1 MGKCVCI
8 IGGSGFVGRA
18 IVDQAIGAGYQ
29 VTVACRHPERARDLL
44 VKGAELARVDVADG
58 CGIDAAVEDHDV
70 VIYLVGLLFEKGRQ
84 NFAAA
89 HVDGVARVLESCKR
103 AGVKQYLHMSALG
116 AGKVAGSAYAETK
129 AAAEALVQASD
140 LNWTIFRPSIIYGT
154 GDNFFNQFKAM
165 SAMLPVMPVISGA
178 TRFQP
183 VWVEDVANAFVKSID
198 NHHATGHAYDLGG
211 PKVYSFQD
219 LLELLM
225 TELGRNRILIP
236 IPGFAAKLMAVFTS
250 VLPTPPITLDQ
261 LKLLGHDNVVEGE
274 AFPAVFR
281 KAAALERVLPTYIC
295 ASRSEQLQHQMDK
308 YRQHY
313 RKGSI

>member
-1 MGKCVCI
+1 MGKRVCI

-44 VKGAELARVDVADG
+44 VKGAELSRVDVAEG
-58 CGIDAAVEDHDV
+58 RGIDAAVEGHDL

-84 NFAAA
+84 NFTAA

-116 AGKVAGSAYAETK
+116 AGKVAGSVYAETK
-129 AAAEALVQASD
+129 AAAEALVQTSG
-140 LNWTIFRPSIIYGT
+140 LNWTIFRPSIIYGA

-183 VWVEDVANAFVKSID
+183 VWVEDVAGAFVQSID
-198 NHHATGHAYDLGG
+198 NHHVTGQIYELGG
-211 PKVYSFQD
+211 PNTYSFQS

-225 TELGRNRILIP
+225 NALGRKRIFISV
-236 IPGFAAKLMAVFTS
+236 PGFAAKLMAIFTS

-261 LKLLGHDNVVEGE
+261 LKLLGHDNVVNGD
-274 AFPAVFR
+274 AFPAEFGE
-281 KAAALERVLPTYIC
+281 AAALERVLPTYIC
-295 ASRSEQLQHQMDK
+295 ASRSEQLQHFMDK
-308 YRQHY
+308 CRQHY
-313 RKGSI
+313 RKGAI